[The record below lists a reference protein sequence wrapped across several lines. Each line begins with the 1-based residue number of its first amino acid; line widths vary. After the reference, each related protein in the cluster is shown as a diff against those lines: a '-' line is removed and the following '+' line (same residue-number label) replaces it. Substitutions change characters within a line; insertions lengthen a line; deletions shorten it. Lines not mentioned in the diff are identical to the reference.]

1 MRNGP
6 SIISKVSPMRKN
18 ILISFLLSFALVLSS
33 CSVNLNKEND
43 FQTLR
48 YSDFIEAVQNKE
60 ISRVLI
66 SPDNATAKI
75 IRNDGTKSIVN
86 LAPDKDLLKILTDN
100 NVGIAVQPPRLVKFS
115 HSNSKSS
122 YSDLLEDIESGNIES
137 IFFYPKQRKVDV
149 LYKNGDRSKVFTLY
163 NDKFILNKATKYK
176 VELTIKNNRKDSSSN
191 SIQEFLIILTSS
203 VLIFLTIAFG
213 LFIKIGIPIL
223 IVVLLFKILNQ
234 LKK

>member
-1 MRNGP
+1 
-6 SIISKVSPMRKN
+6 MRKN
-18 ILISFLLSFALVLSS
+18 LLISFLLSFVLVVSS
-33 CSVNLNKEND
+33 CSLNLNKEND
-43 FQTLR
+43 SQTLR

-75 IRNDGTKSIVN
+75 IRNDGAKSIVN

-100 NVGIAVQPPRLVKFS
+100 DVGIAVQPSRLAKFS
-115 HSNSKSS
+115 YSNSKSS

-149 LYKNGDRSKVFTLY
+149 LYKNGDRSKVFILY
-163 NDKFILNKATKYK
+163 NDQLILNKATKYK
-176 VELTIKNNRKDSSSN
+176 VDLTIKNNRKDSSSN

-223 IVVLLFKILNQ
+223 IVVLLFKILM
-234 LKK
+234 KK